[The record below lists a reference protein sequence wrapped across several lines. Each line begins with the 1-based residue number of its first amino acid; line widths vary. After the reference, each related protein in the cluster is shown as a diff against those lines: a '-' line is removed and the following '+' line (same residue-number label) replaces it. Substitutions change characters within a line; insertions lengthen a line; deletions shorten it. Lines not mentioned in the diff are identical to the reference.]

1 MTLLFSICSI
11 SRGKS
16 ELALVAR
23 MGTAK
28 PASMATS
35 KNNKKALCENSI
47 LLHVFSSCY
56 DLERSYGSIDGT
68 CRDFYCF
75 DRLCH

>member
-1 MTLLFSICSI
+1 MLSSDAAPPLAAPVEAPFGMLPIGSRGSSAVTLLFSICSI

-35 KNNKKALCENSI
+35 KNNESAL
-47 LLHVFSSCY
+47 
-56 DLERSYGSIDGT
+56 
-68 CRDFYCF
+68 
-75 DRLCH
+75 